1 MEMSRILRVIQI
13 IVNFFV
19 WICSF
24 RPYFISNNV
33 VLKAYCFLQCPD
45 EEENKEQMS
54 KSLLNIFVAKCI
66 AVYFN
71 PAEPCEELSSIVPRV
86 CQPRCS
92 EKSGEKEISVK
103 LDSNMEEAIRIN
115 GMSNVCVLGG
125 RVSMFGIK
133 FLLSFICS
141 VKVYLKNHSTK
152 CKSCG

>member
-1 MEMSRILRVIQI
+1 MKMSRILRVIQI

-24 RPYFISNNV
+24 RPYFIRNNV

-54 KSLLNIFVAKCI
+54 KSLLNRFVAKCI
-66 AVYFN
+66 ALYFN

-86 CQPRCS
+86 CRPRCS
-92 EKSGEKEISVK
+92 EKSGEKEISGK
-103 LDSNMEEAIRIN
+103 LDSNMVEEEAIRIN
-115 GMSNVCVLGG
+115 GMSNVCDLGG

-133 FLLSFICS
+133 FLLPFICS
-141 VKVYLKNHSTK
+141 TVKVYLENH
-152 CKSCG
+152 